1 MNRKEVFLISVGV
14 FLTVIAW
21 LIADIYHASTE
32 NKIKTKIELPQTYRY
47 RISNELMEQLKN
59 KTE

>member
-1 MNRKEVFLISVGV
+1 MNRKEVLLLSIGV

-32 NKIKTKIELPQTYRY
+32 DKIKSRMSLPQVYQY
-47 RISNELMEQLKN
+47 KISKDLLETLKN